1 MRGDSMHRSE
11 KHQIY
16 TAGLI
21 LSACVLFAVAGW
33 ITYQVGT
40 VYETMPTPADLIIQ
54 NFFFSLR
61 GPVQNVIVCALTHLS
76 DTMTIVLFCL
86 ILLLLPT
93 ACRSH
98 WPVLE
103 VWQSISR

>member
-1 MRGDSMHRSE
+1 MHRSE

-76 DTMTIVLFCL
+76 DTMTIRAVLPDSAALAESKNLRLAGLTGLSWRCGSL
-86 ILLLLPT
+86 
-93 ACRSH
+93 
-98 WPVLE
+98 
-103 VWQSISR
+103 

>member
-1 MRGDSMHRSE
+1 MHRSE

-54 NFFFSLR
+54 TFR
-61 GPVQNVIVCALTHLS
+61 CGGR
-76 DTMTIVLFCL
+76 
-86 ILLLLPT
+86 
-93 ACRSH
+93 CRM
-98 WPVLE
+98 
-103 VWQSISR
+103 